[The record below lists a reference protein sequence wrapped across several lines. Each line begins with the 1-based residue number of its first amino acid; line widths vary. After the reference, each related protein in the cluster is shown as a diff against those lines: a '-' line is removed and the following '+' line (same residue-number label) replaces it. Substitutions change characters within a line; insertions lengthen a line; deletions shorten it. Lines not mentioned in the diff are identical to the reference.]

1 MAKDSSSSSSSS
13 SSCSCSCRGVAVIL
27 LLCLSASTA
36 SGKTDAANAADLF
49 GIGILI
55 QRNPPP
61 RTVVKLP
68 QLPSS
73 SSSSSSSSSATA
85 AAGASLPAYPA
96 GAAEAPT
103 DPETV
108 TIQVPGGMAVTE
120 ADAAATGLAGS
131 TTVTTTTTTTVTKT
145 TTEEPAGTPTAVLPV
160 STMPAMQPG
169 STAVT
174 VVATPAGVLPTLP
187 GAAAVATVVST
198 QPGAAAAAA
207 TVAAAPAGVPAT
219 HPGAT
224 SATVVATPAGIPPAA
239 APAAPTAAPEMTS
252 HPLLKPAFAT
262 APASGIVKQL
272 TPAAP
277 AAATG
282 AVTTPTGLNPVTS
295 VPPAAGSSS
304 SSSGGGS
311 QPPPMPMAGP
321 SVKAPPPFLFTQ
333 KDAKQT
339 LLIGC
344 SVPFEGSQQLVGAAV
359 LNAMKMAVTELV
371 PKELPGVAVN
381 ITCINS
387 KCEDIPAYMA
397 VSKFAAE
404 GAIGVIGDI
413 CSRASVAA
421 AGIANMRKIPII
433 SPASTSPSLS
443 ETDFFFRTVP
453 SDKFQGVTA
462 ANLVRKSGATVTA
475 LIYEDNAYGYGLAFN
490 FIAGFTKERGT
501 VPVTYQFKS
510 GQGNPQAALAD
521 VVAGVRDKGVQAV
534 FMSTNNLTFVAE
546 FLVAAKA
553 ANLSLP
559 IFGGDALADYML
571 YEKLRGRPSLIGQL
585 TTTSVSPGSK
595 DYVRAFTNFT
605 GGDAKTS
612 YQAYAAHAYDAVAA
626 LLRAYKAAAA
636 PKDGPA
642 VKAALGK
649 LDFPGVGGRVRF
661 DVFGDLV
668 PDNQT
673 YVAVKFNSTTGARL
687 VQGFVSK

>member
-1 MAKDSSSSSSSS
+1 MPGSAMELGCLIREAWTGREAAGRMSKGSSGSSSSSSSS
-13 SSCSCSCRGVAVIL
+13 SSCSCSCSCRGVAVIL
-27 LLCLSASTA
+27 LLCLTASTA
-36 SGKTDAANAADLF
+36 SGKTDAANAAELF

-61 RTVVKLP
+61 RTV
-68 QLPSS
+68 
-73 SSSSSSSSSATA
+73 
-85 AAGASLPAYPA
+85 
-96 GAAEAPT
+96 
-103 DPETV
+103 
-108 TIQVPGGMAVTE
+108 
-120 ADAAATGLAGS
+120 
-131 TTVTTTTTTTVTKT
+131 
-145 TTEEPAGTPTAVLPV
+145 
-160 STMPAMQPG
+160 
-169 STAVT
+169 
-174 VVATPAGVLPTLP
+174 
-187 GAAAVATVVST
+187 
-198 QPGAAAAAA
+198 
-207 TVAAAPAGVPAT
+207 
-219 HPGAT
+219 
-224 SATVVATPAGIPPAA
+224 
-239 APAAPTAAPEMTS
+239 
-252 HPLLKPAFAT
+252 
-262 APASGIVKQL
+262 
-272 TPAAP
+272 
-277 AAATG
+277 
-282 AVTTPTGLNPVTS
+282 
-295 VPPAAGSSS
+295 
-304 SSSGGGS
+304 
-311 QPPPMPMAGP
+311 
-321 SVKAPPPFLFTQ
+321 
-333 KDAKQT
+333 
-339 LLIGC
+339 
-344 SVPFEGSQQLVGAAV
+344 
-359 LNAMKMAVTELV
+359 MAVTELV

-510 GQGNPQAALAD
+510 GQGKPQAALAD

-534 FMSTNNLTFVAE
+534 FMSTNNLTFVAD

-571 YEKLRGRPSLIGQL
+571 YEKLRGRPSLIGKL